1 MCVQFPPLL
10 PHIQKLLCNFR
21 GHIHE
26 YIYTVVHME
35 VALVNLDTLEKL
47 QADQRVNYIHNGVF
61 FITCS
66 ELTVP
71 QINEYIFFNAII
83 SSIHFLSFI

>member
-1 MCVQFPPLL
+1 MLLL

-35 VALVNLDTLEKL
+35 VALVNLDTQEKL
-47 QADQRVNYIHNGVF
+47 QADQRANYIHNVF
-61 FITCS
+61 FHNLFWTNCS
-66 ELTVP
+66 TN
-71 QINEYIFFNAII
+71 QWIY
-83 SSIHFLSFI
+83 FL

>member
-1 MCVQFPPLL
+1 MYVQFPPLL

-35 VALVNLDTLEKL
+35 VALVNLDTQEKL
-47 QADQRVNYIHNGVF
+47 RADQRANYIHNGF
-61 FITCS
+61 FS
-66 ELTVP
+66 
-71 QINEYIFFNAII
+71 
-83 SSIHFLSFI
+83 

>member
-1 MCVQFPPLL
+1 MYVKFPPLL

-35 VALVNLDTLEKL
+35 VALVNLDTQEKL
-47 QADQRVNYIHNGVF
+47 QADQSSNYIHNVF
-61 FITCS
+61 FHNLFWTNCS
-66 ELTVP
+66 TN
-71 QINEYIFFNAII
+71 QWIY
-83 SSIHFLSFI
+83 FL